1 MNNYIVDCLKRL
13 DNLELQEIENLLIGV
28 YRNLDSTDDNDYNTC
43 LSAICHIANLSIKD
57 VMIQQLLHDCIIKSR
72 IFLYDNLL
80 EINDETYNPN
90 YSIQDMVLK
99 NIYTSGLT
107 NTTLTRP
114 QKEIFSAFQT
124 SKRLIV
130 SAPTSFGKTRIV
142 REIIAHNEYK
152 NIALIMPT
160 VSLLSEQYQDIKN
173 ATDGY
178 VISKS
183 SKVEI
188 DESKSYILIL
198 TPERMSAFL
207 EENPDFKVD
216 FFVMD
221 EIYKVDY
228 KLDDDR
234 FRVFSDILYRLAKT
248 DADFYLIG
256 PYITDFSQKFRD
268 KFDVKMLRYDT
279 EIVQKDYY
287 SLDFE
292 TERRTHLIEKSKIK
306 IIKDKFKNLLR
317 IVSEESIDG
326 KFLIYRY
333 QKQYVEDTA
342 NKFVKL
348 WPVKEYNKELVN
360 YLEDT
365 VSSNWDL
372 IPCLKR
378 GIAFHHGAMPRHV
391 QDLIVDEFNTKE
403 PSGIDYLF
411 CTTSLTEGINSAAK
425 NVVLFDKKIGAGES
439 LKTLDRKNIE
449 GRAGRFMQHFIG
461 RVFHLE
467 QPEDG
472 DLETSVEV
480 EFFDNNDPAI
490 ESLIQL
496 EDDDIDDDFSERYES
511 HLKDIDMLNIPN
523 QVLKENKFVNVDSQ
537 IELINHLRTLP
548 SLEKYY
554 FEEQIPSKEYLNNIL
569 TTIYNFLFTQNDI
582 GRNFDGEV
590 GQSILIGLTKYYVYF
605 SPSFKVLLQSDT
617 VQNARKKEN
626 ARIRYVFDLM
636 SKYFEFVW
644 PKYLKSFQN
653 IYNFVAKERSQK
665 PIDVSMLIAKLEYGT
680 TENHEIIMR
689 DSGLPNEIV
698 KKISHRFKGCENF
711 EDVVIKAN
719 IIKPYLTD
727 ELRPIEM
734 RVLNKYL

>member
-292 TERRTHLIEKSKIK
+292 TER
-306 IIKDKFKNLLR
+306 
-317 IVSEESIDG
+317 G
-326 KFLIYRY
+326 
-333 QKQYVEDTA
+333 
-342 NKFVKL
+342 
-348 WPVKEYNKELVN
+348 
-360 YLEDT
+360 
-365 VSSNWDL
+365 
-372 IPCLKR
+372 
-378 GIAFHHGAMPRHV
+378 
-391 QDLIVDEFNTKE
+391 
-403 PSGIDYLF
+403 
-411 CTTSLTEGINSAAK
+411 
-425 NVVLFDKKIGAGES
+425 
-439 LKTLDRKNIE
+439 
-449 GRAGRFMQHFIG
+449 
-461 RVFHLE
+461 
-467 QPEDG
+467 
-472 DLETSVEV
+472 
-480 EFFDNNDPAI
+480 
-490 ESLIQL
+490 
-496 EDDDIDDDFSERYES
+496 
-511 HLKDIDMLNIPN
+511 
-523 QVLKENKFVNVDSQ
+523 
-537 IELINHLRTLP
+537 
-548 SLEKYY
+548 
-554 FEEQIPSKEYLNNIL
+554 
-569 TTIYNFLFTQNDI
+569 
-582 GRNFDGEV
+582 
-590 GQSILIGLTKYYVYF
+590 
-605 SPSFKVLLQSDT
+605 
-617 VQNARKKEN
+617 
-626 ARIRYVFDLM
+626 
-636 SKYFEFVW
+636 
-644 PKYLKSFQN
+644 
-653 IYNFVAKERSQK
+653 FVA
-665 PIDVSMLIAKLEYGT
+665 
-680 TENHEIIMR
+680 
-689 DSGLPNEIV
+689 
-698 KKISHRFKGCENF
+698 
-711 EDVVIKAN
+711 
-719 IIKPYLTD
+719 
-727 ELRPIEM
+727 
-734 RVLNKYL
+734 